1 MRQMVLGLGLCMS
14 SVSMAAVSSYESVYD
29 VVFRQTLNPPATE
42 QAVAAVYAQGQLPYY
57 AVDSR
62 IFFEGDQF
70 KLRQDAA
77 RTLQEQADYY
87 PNVTKRLHRN
97 GICFAGMWQIDQP
110 SPYSGY
116 FKQGSNAL
124 LIGRASV
131 SLTETK
137 RGEPRGFAF
146 AGKLF
151 PTQNPAQAVSTANF
165 FVADVLSGIQRDHFL
180 DAAMTNQPKLGFR
193 FAAIPVA
200 LQVARAFQGLDGN
213 AGYRPVDTIAALGE
227 LDKVHAPKFL
237 MIKPVAGQTKSE
249 GVDFRQELQLPQPKI
264 QTWRYEIWV
273 SDQSH
278 TPSDT
283 GWQQL
288 GRIIMTQSV
297 VSFGCDRQLHFAHPK
312 VKHENR

>member
-288 GRIIMTQSV
+288 GRLILTQSV
-297 VSFGCDRQLHFAHPK
+297 VSFGCDRQLHFTHPK

>member
-1 MRQMVLGLGLCMS
+1 MYRFGLMLGLGIS
-14 SVSMAAVSSYESVYD
+14 SASFAAVSSYQQVYD
-29 VVFRQTLNPPATE
+29 VVFRQSLTPPATE
-42 QAVAAVYAQGQLPYY
+42 QPIAAVYQQGELPQYV
-57 AVDSR
+57 VDRR
-62 IFFEGDQF
+62 IFFQGDQF

-77 RTLQEQADYY
+77 RTLRDQADYY
-87 PNVTKRLHRN
+87 PNLTKRLHRN
-97 GICFAGMWQIDQP
+97 GICFAGMWQIDQS

-116 FKQGSNAL
+116 FKKGSNAL

-151 PTQNPAQAVSTANF
+151 PTQSPTQAVPTANF
-165 FVADVLSGIQRDHFL
+165 FVADVLAGTQRDHYL
-180 DAAMTNQPKLGFR
+180 DVAMTNQPKLGFR

-200 LQVARAFQGLDGN
+200 LQVARAFRGLDDN

-227 LDKVHAPKFL
+227 SGKIHAPKFL
-237 MIKPVAGQTKSE
+237 MLKPVAGQPKSE
-249 GVDFRQELQLPQPKI
+249 GIDFRQELQLPQPNI
-264 QTWRYEIWV
+264 RTWLYEIWV
-273 SDQSH
+273 SDQTH
-278 TPSDT
+278 HATDT

-288 GRIIMTQSV
+288 GRIILTQSV

-312 VKHENR
+312 ISP

>member
-1 MRQMVLGLGLCMS
+1 MRQMVLGLGLCVS
-14 SVSMAAVSSYESVYD
+14 SASMAAVSSYESVYD
-29 VVFRQTLNPPATE
+29 VVFRQALTPPATE
-42 QAVAAVYAQGQLPYY
+42 RAVAAVYAQGQLPQYV
-57 AVDSR
+57 VDSR

-87 PNVTKRLHRN
+87 PHLTKRLHRN

-110 SPYSGY
+110 SAYSGY

-151 PTQNPAQAVSTANF
+151 PTQTPNQAVPTANF
-165 FVADVLSGIQRDHFL
+165 FVADVLAGTPRDHYL
-180 DAAMTNQPKLGFR
+180 DMAMTNQPKLGFR

-200 LQVARAFQGLDGN
+200 LQVARAFRGLDDN
-213 AGYRPVDTIAALGE
+213 AGYRPVETIAALGE
-227 LDKVHAPKFL
+227 AGKVHAPKFL
-237 MIKPVAGQTKSE
+237 MIKPVAGQPKSE
-249 GVDFRQELQLPQPKI
+249 GIDFRQELQLPQPKI

-273 SDQSH
+273 SDSTH
-278 TPSDT
+278 NPSDR

-288 GRIIMTQSV
+288 GRIILTQSV

-312 VKHENR
+312 IKP

>member
-1 MRQMVLGLGLCMS
+1 MRQVVLGLGLCVS
-14 SVSMAAVSSYESVYD
+14 GLSVAAVSSYQSVYD
-29 VVFRQTLNPPATE
+29 VVFRQALAPPATE
-42 QAVAAVYAQGQLPYY
+42 QAVVAVYTRGQLPQYV
-57 AVDSR
+57 VDSR

-70 KLRQDAA
+70 ALRQDAA
-77 RTLQEQADYY
+77 RTLREHADYY
-87 PNVTKRLHRN
+87 PSLTKRLHRN

-116 FKQGSNAL
+116 FKQGSTAL

-151 PTQNPAQAVSTANF
+151 PTQNPTQAVPTVNF

-180 DAAMTNQPKLGFR
+180 DVAMTNQPKLGFR

-200 LQVARAFQGLDGN
+200 FQIARAFQGLDNN
-213 AGYRPVDTIAALGE
+213 AGYRPVDNIAELGE
-227 LDKVHAPKFL
+227 SGNVRAPKFL
-237 MIKPVAGQTKSE
+237 MIKPVDGQSKSE

-264 QTWRYEIWV
+264 RTWLYEIWV
-273 SDQSH
+273 SDQTH
-278 TPSDT
+278 NPSDK

-288 GRIIMTQSV
+288 GRIILTQSV

-312 VKHENR
+312 ISP

>member
-1 MRQMVLGLGLCMS
+1 MRQVVLGLGLCVS
-14 SVSMAAVSSYESVYD
+14 SLSMAAVSSYQSVYD
-29 VVFRQTLNPPATE
+29 VVFRQTLPPPIAQHAE
-42 QAVAAVYAQGQLPYY
+42 AARYAQGQLPQY

-62 IFFEGDQF
+62 IFFEGERF
-70 KLRQDAA
+70 ALRQDAA
-77 RTLQEQADYY
+77 RTLREPADYY
-87 PNVTKRLHRN
+87 PNLTKRLHRN

-110 SPYSGY
+110 NPYSGY
-116 FKQGSNAL
+116 FKQGSTAL

-165 FVADVLSGIQRDHFL
+165 FVADVLAGTERDYYL

-200 LQVARAFQGLDGN
+200 LQIARAFRGLDDQ
-213 AGYRPVDTIAALGE
+213 AGYRPVNSIAALGE
-227 LDKVHAPKFL
+227 QGVVRAPKFL
-237 MIKPVAGQTKSE
+237 MMKPVAGQTKSE
-249 GVDFRQELQLPQPKI
+249 GVDFRQELQLPQPNI
-264 QTWRYEIWV
+264 QTWLYEIWG
-273 SDQSH
+273 SDQASR
-278 TPSDT
+278 PEQQ
-283 GWQQL
+283 GWQRL
-288 GRIIMTQSV
+288 GRIILTQSV

-312 VKHENR
+312 INP

>member
-1 MRQMVLGLGLCMS
+1 MRQMVLGLGLCVS
-14 SVSMAAVSSYESVYD
+14 SWSMAAVSSYQQVYD
-29 VVFRQTLNPPATE
+29 VVFRQSISPPVAE
-42 QAVAAVYAQGQLPYY
+42 QAVAAVYQQGQLPQY
-57 AVDSR
+57 AVNSR

-77 RTLQEQADYY
+77 RTLREQADYY
-87 PNVTKRLHRN
+87 PNLNKRLHRN

-110 SPYSGY
+110 NPYSGY
-116 FKQGSNAL
+116 FKQGSTAL

-151 PTQNPAQAVSTANF
+151 PTQNPTQAVPTANF

-193 FAAIPVA
+193 FAAIPIA
-200 LQVARAFQGLDGN
+200 LQIARAFQGLDNN

-227 LDKVHAPKFL
+227 SGQVRAPKFL
-237 MIKPVAGQTKSE
+237 MLKPMGGQIKSE

-264 QTWRYEIWV
+264 RTWLYEIWV
-273 SDQSH
+273 SDH
-278 TPSDT
+278 THNPSDT

-288 GRIIMTQSV
+288 GRIILTQSV

-312 VKHENR
+312 IKP